1 MVIENYS
8 NWNCLKRSASLA
20 ALSASIIAAPALHAD
35 ATTDIANAR
44 AALENDN
51 LNLAQTHLENALV
64 QEPSNDEANMLIS
77 AVKLMRIVEQPEFSL
92 LMASAGLTNYVPD
105 LFNLSADVEYYIMD
119 AETLT
124 SDAAWTV
131 DTVNFKP
138 DNFYGYTNV
147 SCAQSGTLAPGEKSI
162 LTVSTVDAYTVSFA
176 LEIETNNFND
186 VLMVYVDGEL
196 SFEYRGSVNW
206 TEPYLYLGDAGPHE
220 IAFVFE
226 RSSDTPVGNSFARI
240 DNLRFYGQDPNAGQ
254 LTDSGSG
261 LTGALD
267 TTLTTSSTP
276 GQTVE
281 IGEQTEFP
289 IFSETFSGDEI
300 ATWLDDEIMP
310 TLQEVVDHMDEI
322 TDVNFSSTIYDD
334 DMLVDYA
341 DTRGVKAVA
350 ESSIAIIT
358 MVNAHNV
365 DVLLRTIGDRQF
377 LRSNPEW
384 FNDGSPVHLQWL
396 FGTFPQFTKLN
407 PGADLATAKAAWL
420 RFWSAYQT
428 AADLILARTDNNNH
442 LFNNME
448 YGPLPG
454 TEWFVQTVV
463 TNGDGSAVQAGETDS
478 FNQQDSVLTIPVSGP
493 GTIVF
498 WAYFTN
504 IEGIPNPA
512 SYLNLSSS
520 LDYWSSFAYISA
532 PETPGWN
539 MYSAE
544 VPEGVTTVYIAF
556 QKYSNTDNTVFID
569 DMSYTPEG
577 GSPIPL
583 TPTATALDIALG
595 ASFGAYSDPAEIGL
609 ERTLSSVEDEEFR
622 REFQHFIDS
631 MDSELD
637 WNDQKFT
644 SAPYFGNN
652 VDPAYLRPVFYLN
665 IAIEGT
671 FPDPTLAGTLPETDI
686 TELKQ
691 LIRSELPIFAEDYYG
706 YNFYRIMNATD
717 LETFI
722 GFTVYDYGF
731 SYKSIYYYYDSFIE
745 NLLDIRLERSNNLS
759 GSWRHNDDG
768 IGSNPFQLEYQLP
781 ASGNEGDTLEYY
793 EFQDLLYNGSAFYR
807 LAFGFNNG
815 PLADD

>member
-1 MVIENYS
+1 MVTENFS

-35 ATTDIANAR
+35 AATDIANAR
-44 AALENDN
+44 TALENDN
-51 LNLAQTHLENALV
+51 LNLAQTYLVNALV

-77 AVKLMRIVEQPEFSL
+77 AVKLMRIVEQPEFSS

-138 DNFYGYTNV
+138 DNFYGYINV
-147 SCAQSGTLAPGEKSI
+147 SCAQSGILAPGEKSI
-162 LTVSTVDAYTVSFA
+162 LTVSTVDAHTVSFA
-176 LEIETNNFND
+176 LELETNNFDD
-186 VLMVYVDGEL
+186 VFMIYVDGEL
-196 SFEYRGSVNW
+196 SFEYQGAVNW
-206 TEPYLYLGDAGPHE
+206 TEAYLYFGDAAPHE

-267 TTLTTSSTP
+267 TTLITNSTP

-281 IGEQTEFP
+281 IGEPTEFP

-350 ESSIAIIT
+350 ESGIATIT

-396 FGTFPQFTKLN
+396 FGTFPEFTKLN

-420 RFWSAYQT
+420 RFWSAYQS

-478 FNQQDSVLTIPVSGP
+478 FNQQDSVLSIPVSGP
-493 GTIVF
+493 GTIEF

-504 IEGIPNPA
+504 IEGSPFPSN
-512 SYLNLSSS
+512 YLNLSSTVES
-520 LDYWSSFAYISA
+520 WNSFASFNA

-539 MYSAE
+539 QYTAF
-544 VPEGVTTVYIAF
+544 VPDGVTTVHIVF
-556 QKYSNTDNTVFID
+556 QKYSNPDNTVFID

-577 GSPIPL
+577 GSPVPL
-583 TPTATALDIALG
+583 TPTATALDFALG
-595 ASFGAYSDPAEIGL
+595 ASFGAYSDPAQIGL

-637 WNDQKFT
+637 WNGQKFT
-644 SAPYFGNN
+644 SAPYFSNN

-665 IAIEGT
+665 FAIEGT
-671 FPDPTLAGTLPETDI
+671 FPDSTFAGILPQTDNDALYEIIRSDLPSFYDVYDGLHYERLMDNQSLSRFFAFEVYESPLGEQITYYLYDTMLDSLVNVKLQRNNGLTDTWRSNGDGLGSDPFEFYYQEEEEPTLFGIE
-686 TELKQ
+686 
-691 LIRSELPIFAEDYYG
+691 
-706 YNFYRIMNATD
+706 
-717 LETFI
+717 
-722 GFTVYDYGF
+722 
-731 SYKSIYYYYDSFIE
+731 YK
-745 NLLDIRLERSNNLS
+745 
-759 GSWRHNDDG
+759 
-768 IGSNPFQLEYQLP
+768 
-781 ASGNEGDTLEYY
+781 DTL
-793 EFQDLLYNGSAFYR
+793 FNGDSAFYR
-807 LAFGFNNG
+807 SVFELNNG
-815 PLADD
+815 PLQGE